1 MTFFDRTLAGF
12 SRREPLKLGWMLG
25 AAAVAQ
31 PVLSRRLLARPV
43 FDAYPFSMGVA
54 SGDPLPGGIVL

>member
-1 MTFFDRTLAGF
+1 MTFYDRTLAGF
-12 SRREPLKLGWMLG
+12 SRRELLKLGWMLG